1 MWVNGAVLTVGRS
14 LPVYPDKQTSSD
26 PVGMPASENLHNS
39 CRDAEWCCW
48 IAAHRVFGYVAFNR
62 AIFTSLG

>member
-1 MWVNGAVLTVGRS
+1 LRVEFRLLEVERCLSSFTGGNLLRVISAV
-14 LPVYPDKQTSSD
+14 
-26 PVGMPASENLHNS
+26 

-62 AIFTSLG
+62 AIFTSLV